1 MARHKLVLEAQSP
14 GQKADQ
20 AKPGAKRADTVFC
33 LGKKAKLRGGSA
45 PPRPHTQEHQE
56 VWSARP
62 WTMQDKN
69 CANSTMG
76 KYWEKAKSPLK
87 RNERVREYLSEGRK
101 IKQRRKRPRCQ
112 DLKGKRKSDRQTE
125 RRERRKL

>member
-1 MARHKLVLEAQSP
+1 MTRHKLVLEARSP
-14 GQKADQ
+14 GK
-20 AKPGAKRADTVFC
+20 KPTRRNLVQRQPIPYFV
-33 LGKKAKLRGGSA
+33 LGKRQSCGEGQ
-45 PPRPHTQEHQE
+45 PPRPHTQEHPE
-56 VWSARP
+56 VWNARP

-69 CANSTMG
+69 CANSTMN

-101 IKQRRKRPRCQ
+101 IKQKRKRPRCQ